1 MGRRVH
7 RLAQPLL
14 HVFLAV
20 GVSLT
25 AREADGRLVRADEAG
40 RSLGRTTGRSTAGLA
55 GLAGLRSHRG
65 ASGDVRG
72 VGRILGDLDPETT
85 EVLVEE
91 VLGLG
96 GLRLED
102 VRNTSR
108 RLGHEPADPTLRLVE
123 DRSDLAGGRLHEVPH
138 AAGRVLLGLGG
149 LQDVRHAAGTLGHEA
164 TNAALGLVEDL
175 GNLPGSLLHE
185 VTDAAGR
192 HLVQP
197 LEVRLG
203 ELLGRAASGSRRS
216 RGVGLQR
223 VLGGRLRLSG
233 ALLLGSRHRND
244 VLRGCLTLVVRNLAR
259 GGCLRDLESTR
270 TLTGLLL
277 GLGDVRGRSRR
288 GGLLL
293 ELVTD
298 VVQRVGDLQDVVGRD
313 RRRLALLFLLLGI
326 LVLVGLGLLGC
337 FLGEFR
343 SREGPRLSGLEHPL
357 QRHRV
362 AGCVVH
368 GRSVLRLES
377 FLFGGPCIR
386 RRGCD

>member
-96 GLRLED
+96 GLRLE
-102 VRNTSR
+102 
-108 RLGHEPADPTLRLVE
+108 
-123 DRSDLAGGRLHEVPH
+123 
-138 AAGRVLLGLGG
+138 
-149 LQDVRHAAGTLGHEA
+149 DVRHAAGTLGHEA